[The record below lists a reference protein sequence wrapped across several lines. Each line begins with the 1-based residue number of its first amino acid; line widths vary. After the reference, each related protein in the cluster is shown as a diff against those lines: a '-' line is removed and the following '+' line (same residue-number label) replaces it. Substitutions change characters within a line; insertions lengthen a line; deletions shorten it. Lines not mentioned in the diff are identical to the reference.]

1 MRSEKSTA
9 RTRRG
14 RRGRQAVN
22 EQPLYSCNNGDRC
35 ALTEEVDVTILDQGQ
50 GWSRVPVQDTTQAR
64 ECRSCVIAQRVTD
77 DGMRSV
83 APYVANDVDDVV
95 ISEPALDGL
104 MVIPRQHIRG
114 LEDLSVLGRA
124 HLLAVLR
131 RVTQSVQERN
141 PGSSTR
147 IVVTTDAPATQ
158 DHVCFHVAPSGS
170 EESVIARSGRSP

>member
-1 MRSEKSTA
+1 M
-9 RTRRG
+9 
-14 RRGRQAVN
+14 N

-50 GWSRVPVQDTTQAR
+50 GWSRVPARDTTQAE

-131 RVTQSVQERN
+131 RVTQSVRERN

>member
-1 MRSEKSTA
+1 M
-9 RTRRG
+9 
-14 RRGRQAVN
+14 N

-114 LEDLSVLGRA
+114 LEDLSVHGRA

-131 RVTQSVQERN
+131 RVTQSVRERN